1 MQTHARVVV
10 IGGGMMGVGLLYH
23 LAEEGWTDLL
33 LVEKGELTSG
43 STWHAAGQC
52 PSFIADYNMAKI
64 HDYGVRLYPKL
75 EEKTGQYV
83 SWHGCGGIRFA
94 MKPAEVEWF
103 HHVASVGK
111 LIGFQCEIIDPEK
124 IRQINPFVNVDGV
137 LAGAWTIEDGHVDPA
152 GCCNALAKGARDMG
166 ATIARRTRVT
176 DVKQRASGEWEVVTD
191 QGNVVCEMVV
201 NAAGCYARQVSWM
214 AGTDVPITNM
224 EHTYLVT
231 EPIKEFLERDE
242 EMVVVRDPY
251 TSGYL
256 RQEQKA
262 GLIGIYETADSAECW
277 TYRGGWPDW
286 DAENELFEANLDRLA
301 PYVERALERMPI
313 WRDAGIKRIVC
324 GAIPHTP
331 DANPLLGPA
340 AGLRNFWQCCG
351 ASIGIASGAGC
362 GKYLAQWMVHGD
374 SEINMAGVDPRRFG
388 GYAPGEYTKAKS
400 HQDYEHMYA
409 LHLPGEERPA
419 SRGER
424 VTPLF
429 DKLAEKGCVYTEA
442 NGWERPKWFSL
453 DGREEE
459 VGFRHNNVFEV
470 VAAECRAVRE
480 RVGVLELSSFA
491 KYDVTGTGAEA
502 YLNMVTANRMPRR
515 IGGIVLAHYLS
526 PEGRIA
532 GESTI
537 TRIAPDRFY
546 VLSGAGAE
554 DRDMDSLV
562 QGPRDGLDVT
572 VTNVTGE
579 WGVLVLA
586 GPRSREVLAKL
597 TGAELDNAHFRWLTG
612 KEIEVAGVPVRA
624 LRGELC
630 RRARLGAALPDG
642 APRRSVRCGVV
653 RRGGIRY
660 RGLRR
665 LCRRLVAPGEGVP
678 GLGGG
683 AHQRDHAGRGG
694 HGAFCRVRQG
704 RLHRQDGDAAGQAVR
719 HCDAARLR
727 GGRAGG
733 LRRARR
739 GAGDRGRQG
748 GRNHHLR
755 RLRTLHGQE
764 SRLRLR
770 RASPGRAGYDVRHRR
785 PRRGAQGDGA
795 RRARVRSRQRAA
807 AGVSLAGGPV
817 WIGGRSFRAF
827 QRDESG

>member
-33 LVEKGELTSG
+33 LVEKGEVTSG

-94 MKPAEVEWF
+94 FKPAEVEWF

-111 LIGFQCEIIDPEK
+111 LIGFHCEIIDPEK
-124 IRQINPFVNVDGV
+124 IRQLNPFVSVEGV
-137 LAGAWTIEDGHVDPA
+137 LAGAWTTGDGHVDPA

-176 DVKQRASGEWEVVTD
+176 DVKQRAGGEWEVVTD

-201 NAAGCYARQVSWM
+201 NAAGCYARQVSRM

-231 EPIKEFLERDE
+231 EPIREFLERDE
-242 EMVVVRDPY
+242 EMVVMRDPSASAY
-251 TSGYL
+251 Y

-277 TYRGGWPDW
+277 THRGGWPEW
-286 DAENELFEANLDRLA
+286 DAENELFEANLDRLG
-301 PYVERALERMPI
+301 PYVERVLERMPI
-313 WRDAGIKRIVC
+313 WREAGIRRIVC

-351 ASIGIASGAGC
+351 ASIGIAAGAGC

-374 SEINMAGVDPRRFG
+374 SEINMAGLDPRRFG
-388 GYAPGEYTKAKS
+388 GYAPGGYTKAKS

-424 VTPLF
+424 VTPLYG
-429 DKLAEKGCVYTEA
+429 KLAAKGCVYTEA
-442 NGWERPKWFSL
+442 NGWERPKWFSP
-453 DGREEE
+453 DGREE
-459 VGFRHNNVFEV
+459 VPGFRHSNVFEV

-480 RVGVLELSSFA
+480 RVGVLDLSSFA
-491 KYDVTGTGAEA
+491 KYEVAGAGAEA
-502 YLNMVTANRMPRR
+502 YLNTITANRMSRR
-515 IGGIVLAHYLS
+515 PGGIVLAHYLS
-526 PEGRIA
+526 DEGRIL

-537 TRIAPDRFY
+537 TRLAGDRFY
-546 VLSGAGAE
+546 VLSGAGSE
-554 DRDMDSLV
+554 DRDLDVLV

-572 VTNVTGE
+572 VTNVTGD

-597 TGAELDNAHFRWLTG
+597 TDAELGNGHFRWLTG
-612 KEIEVAGVPVRA
+612 REIEAAGIPVRA
-624 LRGELC
+624 LRVSYVGELGWELHC
-630 RRARLGAALPDG
+630 PMERLAELYDAVWSAGEEHGIADFGTYAVDSLRMEKAYRGWGAELTNEITLVEADMERFAALGKDDFTGKAAMQRVKQAGIATQLVYVEVEPGDCDVHGGEPVLANGKAVGVTTSG
-642 APRRSVRCGVV
+642 AYGHYTGRSLGFAYVEPR
-653 RRGGIRY
+653 
-660 RGLRR
+660 LA
-665 LCRRLVAPGEGVP
+665 APGTTFGIDLLGEPRAATVLAEAVYDP
-678 GLGGG
+678 GNE
-683 AHQRDHAGRGG
+683 
-694 HGAFCRVRQG
+694 
-704 RLHRQDGDAAGQAVR
+704 
-719 HCDAARLR
+719 RLR
-727 GGRAGG
+727 A
-733 LRRARR
+733 
-739 GAGDRGRQG
+739 
-748 GRNHHLR
+748 
-755 RLRTLHGQE
+755 
-764 SRLRLR
+764 
-770 RASPGRAGYDVRHRR
+770 
-785 PRRGAQGDGA
+785 
-795 RRARVRSRQRAA
+795 
-807 AGVSLAGGPV
+807 
-817 WIGGRSFRAF
+817 
-827 QRDESG
+827 